1 MPAAC
6 ARWRLCGTSSRFPG
20 FAISTPHVTV
30 GAYKGQVA
38 GREYEEDRAREGR
51 TQLFEIT
58 VTGHKAQTYTTTF
71 VGDFTYPHY
80 NTFVHLLATLGGPS
94 MRRRTVIIIIIA
106 VLAVGGYVAY
116 TQVLAPSGA
125 PTPTPEAVDNF
136 DTVIWASGEIVPI
149 RWANLSFPTTGR
161 LAELPVSEGDTVT
174 AGTMLARL
182 DPAEL
187 EDALA
192 AAQAAVAMAEADLA
206 RLQAGARPGEIAQ
219 AEEAVRAAE
228 AARDAA
234 RAQLEGAQAEL
245 RRLANGARP
254 GEITQAEEAVRSAQ
268 AARDTAQAQLEG
280 AQAELKR
287 LLVGAREEEVEAAA
301 ATLMKAEAA
310 LRQAQAEYDK
320 VAWAG
325 DVGNTPQALALE
337 SATLDYDV
345 TRANYDALLNG
356 ARPEEI
362 EAAQASVAAATA
374 NVTQAEAGVGSAQA
388 ALDLLREGASL
399 EQIAVAEAAVAQA
412 EANLAQAESGVGS
425 AQAALDLLREGA
437 TPEQIEAAQAAV
449 AQAEANLAAAQT
461 ALDQTVLVA
470 PFDGTVSEVLA
481 RVGEQVNPMQ
491 AVQPVI
497 VLGDLSTMQVETT
510 DLRETDVGRI
520 AVGQEVD
527 ITFDALPDAVLRG
540 HVVRISPKASSEQG
554 GVNYTTIIEF
564 DEFDP
569 RLRWGMT
576 AYVNITAD

>member
-1 MPAAC
+1 M
-6 ARWRLCGTSSRFPG
+6 
-20 FAISTPHVTV
+20 
-30 GAYKGQVA
+30 
-38 GREYEEDRAREGR
+38 
-51 TQLFEIT
+51 
-58 VTGHKAQTYTTTF
+58 
-71 VGDFTYPHY
+71 
-80 NTFVHLLATLGGPS
+80 
-94 MRRRTVIIIIIA
+94 
-106 VLAVGGYVAY
+106 
-116 TQVLAPSGA
+116 
-125 PTPTPEAVDNF
+125 
-136 DTVIWASGEIVPI
+136 
-149 RWANLSFPTTGR
+149 
-161 LAELPVSEGDTVT
+161 VT
-174 AGTMLARL
+174 AGTVLARL

-234 RAQLEGAQAEL
+234 QAQLGGAQAEL
-245 RRLANGARP
+245 RRLVNGARP
-254 GEITQAEEAVRSAQ
+254 EEITQAEEAVRSAQ

-345 TRANYDALLNG
+345 ARANYDALLNG

-362 EAAQASVAAATA
+362 EAAQAAVAAATA

-437 TPEQIEAAQAAV
+437 TPEQIEAAEAAV

-554 GVNYTTIIEF
+554 GVNYTTIIKF
-564 DEFDP
+564 DELSPAPVGNDC
-569 RLRWGMT
+569 LRQYHGGL
-576 AYVNITAD
+576 I